1 MSDGSDVID
10 VMELQNRTI
19 LVGNNVAADASST
32 KSSKN
37 YFYFDA
43 LDDKMGKTV
52 TDGCFL

>member
-1 MSDGSDVID
+1 MSDGSDV
-10 VMELQNRTI
+10 MEVQNRTI